1 MTKIYDLTLPI
12 SPELVVWPGDSPIQF
27 SQPSQIAQGDIS
39 TVTRLDMSAH
49 TGTHLDAPAHFIGG
63 GPGVETLDLHKLV
76 GPALVVEALTAVS
89 ITAELLENLNIPPE
103 TKRLLIKTS
112 NSARWQAGETDF
124 YEEFVAIAADGARWL
139 VDFGIRLVGVDYL
152 SVAPFDDPVPTHVT
166 LLEAGVIPV
175 EGLNLHGIAPGVY
188 QLVCLP
194 LKLVG
199 SDGAPCRAILIEED
213 GLHG

>member
-1 MTKIYDLTLPI
+1 MKIIHDLTLPI
-12 SPELVVWPGDSPIQF
+12 SPELVVWPGDSPVHF
-27 SQPSQIAQGDIS
+27 SQTNQIAQGDIN
-39 TVTRLDMSAH
+39 TVTHLDMGAH

-63 GPGVETLDLHKLV
+63 GAGVETLDLNQLV
-76 GPALVVEALTAVS
+76 GPALVVEALTAES
-89 ITAELLENLNIPPE
+89 ITAERLQSLNIPPE
-103 TKRLLIKTS
+103 TERLLIKTS

-175 EGLNLHGIAPGVY
+175 EGLNLHGIAPGTY